1 MDPYDEKVFRFWLG
15 TTFFKMFPLRK
26 RFLCILFYLQEFQIK
41 TQLMTNTLHQKQV
54 QQDYI
59 TVQEM
64 NGFYGYGQLFS

>member
-1 MDPYDEKVFRFWLG
+1 
-15 TTFFKMFPLRK
+15 
-26 RFLCILFYLQEFQIK
+26 
-41 TQLMTNTLHQKQV
+41 MTNTLYQKQV